1 MLELNC
7 IGNLGSDS
15 TKVEWMGNKFLSF
28 NIGVTEKRTND
39 KKEKIETTRWVSCTM
54 AYSEVFEKYLK
65 KGKKVFV
72 RGKLKVKQWEKD
84 GKTGID
90 VGMRVLDIIFL

>member
-1 MLELNC
+1 MLELTC

-15 TKVEWMGNKFLSF
+15 MRVEWMGNKFLSF
-28 NIGVTEKRTND
+28 NIGVTERRRNE
-39 KKEKIETTRWVSCTM
+39 KKEKIESTKWVSCTM

-72 RGKLKVKQWEKD
+72 RGNLKVKEWEKD
-84 GKTGID
+84 GKKGVYMEI
-90 VGMRVLDIIFL
+90 RVNDIIFL

>member
-15 TKVEWMGNKFLSF
+15 KKVEWMGNKFLSF
-28 NIGVTEKRTND
+28 NIGVTERRANG
-39 KKEKIETTRWVSCTM
+39 KKEIIETTRWVSCTM

-72 RGKLKVKQWEKD
+72 RGGLKIKEWEKN
-84 GKTGID
+84 GRKGID
-90 VGMRVLDIIFL
+90 IGIRVSDIIFL